1 MSLTQSP
8 EVHAPKDSARA
19 IMTALAHRDLAALE
33 RLYAPDV
40 VDEVVADDVLHG
52 WPAVRIYLADFF
64 QAFPD
69 AMVTVRRT
77 VADGERVAVEWEWSG
92 SHEGPRR
99 REPAIRP
106 TRRLV
111 TLRALEVMEFQAGLL
126 VRNIGYSDFGSMARQ
141 MHLIPATGSRTEA
154 VAVGAANLGALLRE
168 GASRVRASAGEAV
181 AAGRARVR
189 ARSEA
194 AQTAGA
200 ASPAAQGDA
209 QDGSGHAAHPA
220 PIAEATAA
228 ASPSVTPGAT
238 APPASSAARVATQL
252 FAALD
257 AHDLDAAAALWHPDV
272 VEESATGL
280 HRGRNAVRAE
290 FTAFIAAMPNFSI
303 RPLDFLAEG
312 DLTVVR
318 WWASGTHTGAK
329 LQGLRATGAR
339 LGFAGADLI
348 EVKNNVI
355 VSNTVYYDTATVA
368 RQLGALPPPGSSQ
381 ERLLL
386 ASANA
391 VTRVRDQ
398 AKAVSSWMTERLR

>member
-1 MSLTQSP
+1 MSRSQGP
-8 EVHAPKDSARA
+8 AVHAPRDSARA
-19 IMTALAHRDLAALE
+19 IMTALGHRDLAALE

-52 WPAVRIYLADFF
+52 WPDVQSYLGDFF

-77 VADGERVAVEWEWSG
+77 IEDGERVAVEWEWSG

-111 TLRALEVMEFQAGLL
+111 TLRSLEVMEFRAGLL
-126 VRNIGYSDFGSMARQ
+126 VRNTAYSDFGSVARQ
-141 MHLIPATGSRTEA
+141 LHLIPPTGSRTEA
-154 VAVGAANLGALLRE
+154 VAVGAANVSAVVRE
-168 GASRVRASAGEAV
+168 AVSRLQASAGEAV
-181 AAGRARVR
+181 AAGRARVGGGPK
-189 ARSEA
+189 A
-194 AQTAGA
+194 AQ
-200 ASPAAQGDA
+200 PAAG
-209 QDGSGHAAHPA
+209 GPA
-220 PIAEATAA
+220 PASEPAVAAQAPPEPPPNAA
-228 ASPSVTPGAT
+228 AQV
-238 APPASSAARVATQL
+238 AARL
-252 FAALD
+252 FAALS
-257 AHDLDAAAALWHPDV
+257 ARDLDAAVELWHPDV
-272 VEESATGL
+272 VEDAPTGL
-280 HRGRNAVRAE
+280 HRGRDAVRAE
-290 FTAFIAAMPNFSI
+290 FAGFIGAMPDFSL

-312 DLTVVR
+312 DHAVVR
-318 WWASGTHTGAK
+318 WWGSGTHTGAK

-348 EVKNNVI
+348 EVKDDVI
-355 VSNTVYYDTATVA
+355 VSNAVYYDTATVA
-368 RQLGALPPPGSSQ
+368 RQLGALPARGSGQ

-398 AKAVSSWMTERLR
+398 AKGLSSWMTERLR